1 VDRLP
6 AGTVTFL
13 FADIEGSTR
22 LVQRLGDRYGDLLR
36 DFRRVM
42 RDRLEGHDGQE
53 IDTQGDA
60 LFFSFPRARDA
71 VAGSVA
77 AQRALAEYDWPDGTE
92 VRVRMGLHTGEPA
105 VGEEGYHGIDVVRAA
120 RICAAGHGGQILLS
134 ETTRALTG
142 DQLPEGVSV
151 HDLGRANLKDVQ
163 HERIYQLAIE
173 GQPTE
178 FPPLRAETPAVE
190 HHAEDMATKAQSAI
204 EQHVLAEIER
214 SLGGG
219 KPTRP
224 LVGLAAG
231 GLVILLLVV
240 LALAAIV
247 LIVRSVL

>member
-42 RDRLEGHDGQE
+42 RDELEGRDGQE

-60 LFFSFPRARDA
+60 LFFSFSRARDA

-77 AQRALAEYDWPDGTE
+77 AQRALTGHDWPDGSD

-105 VGEEGYHGIDVVRAA
+105 VGEEGYHGLDVVRAA

-134 ETTRALTG
+134 ETTRALVG

-173 GQPTE
+173 GQPSE
-178 FPPLRAETPAVE
+178 FPPLRAEAPAVE
-190 HHAEDMATKAQSAI
+190 HHAEDMATKAQAAI

-214 SLGGG
+214 SLSGG
-219 KPTRP
+219 KPP
-224 LVGLAAG
+224 LGLAAR
-231 GLVILLLVV
+231 GLTIAVLVV

-247 LIVRSVL
+247 LIVRWVI